1 MKALDQWRKSIA
13 SDRGGNPKVTKL
25 RRKLRS
31 PRYYFFGS
39 FRASQ
44 ILWRVLIDSAC
55 LALSLTIGLAIWAV
69 FKEPKGIAG
78 TFSGYYGIQMA
89 NFVPIYIIA
98 LLSVGI
104 YRSIPSY
111 AWKRKA
117 YGILKG
123 TVLGLLIYTSW
134 TRFVFNAPVA
144 GRAGSIIGSFFAFG
158 ILSALRFVSACVQTK
173 FSIIKVDGT
182 ARRRI
187 NTVLVAGGAGYI
199 GSVLVRALLRKRY
212 KVRILDMLAYGRS
225 SIQELLDA
233 KQVELIEGDL
243 RRVDSAVAALRGVD
257 CVVHLGA
264 IVGDPASDLDSEAT
278 IQINWNAT
286 RMLADAAAALG
297 VWRFIFASSCSV
309 YGYSET
315 VVDEDS
321 IPQPVSLYAASKL
334 DAEDAALNC
343 PGDTCVTV
351 LRLAT
356 AFGYSYRPRFDLVVN
371 LLTAKAVADGE
382 IAIFGG
388 QQWRPFVHIND
399 VIRAIILCMES
410 PEYLISRQVFNVGE
424 NSLNVR
430 LAELGETIGKVIP
443 GTKVNIQPESRDN
456 RSYRVSFDKIRDRL
470 GFQCQFTLEQGI
482 AEMARAL
489 KNGEVRDYR
498 DPKYSNIDMLS
509 SSLETILNLPQP
521 EPSATIR
528 FISTAQTA
536 NPKQKSPFA
545 PAG

>member
-1 MKALDQWRKSIA
+1 L
-13 SDRGGNPKVTKL
+13 
-25 RRKLRS
+25 
-31 PRYYFFGS
+31 FGS
-39 FRASQ
+39 FQASQ
-44 ILWRVLIDSAC
+44 IVWRVVIDAAS
-55 LALSLTIGLAIWAV
+55 LAISLTIGLGIWAIRTD
-69 FKEPKGIAG
+69 PRRIAG
-78 TFSGYYGIQMA
+78 TFTEYYGIQLA

-98 LLSVGI
+98 LISVGL

-123 TVLGLLIYTSW
+123 IVLGLLIYTSW
-134 TRFVFNAPVA
+134 MRFAFNQPVA
-144 GRAGSIIGSFFAFG
+144 GRAGSIIGSFFAFVM
-158 ILSALRFVSACVQTK
+158 LSSLRFISASVQAR
-173 FSIIKVDGT
+173 FSILKVNGT
-182 ARRRI
+182 ARRRL

-199 GSVLVRALLRKRY
+199 GSVLIRALLRKGY
-212 KVRILDMLAYGRS
+212 KVRVLDMLAYGRS
-225 SIQELLDA
+225 PIQELVDT
-233 KQVELIEGDL
+233 KQIELIEGDL

-264 IVGDPASDLDSEAT
+264 IVGDPASDLDTRAT

-309 YGYSET
+309 YGYSDA

-321 IPQPVSLYAASKL
+321 IPEPVSLYAASKL
-334 DAEDAALNC
+334 DAEDAALKC

-356 AFGYSYRPRFDLVVN
+356 VFGYSYRPRFDLVVN

-382 IAIFGG
+382 ITIFGG
-388 QQWRPFVHIND
+388 QQWRPFVHIKD
-399 VIRAIILCMES
+399 VVRAIRLCMES
-410 PEYLISRQVFNVGE
+410 PEHLVSRRIFNVGE
-424 NSLNVR
+424 NSLNVQ
-430 LAELGETIGKVIP
+430 LGELGKIIGKALP
-443 GTKVNIQPESRDN
+443 GTQVNIRPESRDV

-470 GFQCQFTLEQGI
+470 GFECQLGLEEGI

-489 KNGEVRDYR
+489 RSGEVEDYR

-509 SSLETILNLPQP
+509 SSYESVLNLPQP
-521 EPSATIR
+521 EPSSTIR
-528 FISTAQTA
+528 FMSTTHTTRRKQTA
-536 NPKQKSPFA
+536 GFTRA
-545 PAG
+545 D

>member
-1 MKALDQWRKSIA
+1 MSGIA
-13 SDRGGNPKVTKL
+13 
-25 RRKLRS
+25 RKLSSLRS
-31 PRYYFFGS
+31 YLFGS
-39 FRASQ
+39 FQAGQ
-44 ILWRVLIDSAC
+44 ILVRVVTDAT
-55 LALSLTIGLAIWAV
+55 SLGISFTIGLAIWAI
-69 FKEPKGIAG
+69 FREPGGIAA
-78 TFSGYYGIQMA
+78 TFSGGYGIQVA

-98 LLSVGI
+98 LVSVGI

-123 TVLGLLIYTSW
+123 IVLGLLIYTSW
-134 TRFVFNAPVA
+134 MRFAFNEPVA
-144 GRAGSIIGSFFAFG
+144 GRGGSIIGSFFAFA
-158 ILSALRFVSACVQTK
+158 ILSSLRFMSAFVQTK
-173 FSIIKVDGT
+173 FSILKVEGT

-199 GSVLVRALLRKRY
+199 GSVLTRALLRKGY
-212 KVRILDMLAYGRS
+212 KVRVLDILAYGRS
-225 SIQELLDA
+225 PIQELLDT

-264 IVGDPASDLDSEAT
+264 IVGDPASDLDASAT

-309 YGYSET
+309 YGYSDA

-321 IPQPVSLYAASKL
+321 IPHPVSLYAASKL

-343 PGDTCVTV
+343 PGNSCVTV

-356 AFGYSYRPRFDLVVN
+356 VFGYSYRPRFDLVVN
-371 LLTAKAVADGE
+371 LLTAKAVTEGE
-382 IAIFGG
+382 ITIFGG

-399 VIRAIILCMES
+399 TVRGILLCMES
-410 PEYLISRQVFNVGE
+410 PEYLVSRQIFNLGG
-424 NSLNVR
+424 NPLNVQ
-430 LAELGETIGKVIP
+430 LADLGKTIARVVP
-443 GTKVNIQPESRDN
+443 DARVRTQPDSRDT

-470 GFQCQFTLEQGI
+470 GFECQVSLEEGI
-482 AEMARAL
+482 AEMAHAL
-489 KNGEVRDYR
+489 KDGKVRDYR
-498 DPKYSNIDMLS
+498 DPRYSNIDMLS
-509 SSLETILNLPQP
+509 SSYESILSLSQP

-528 FISTAQTA
+528 FIKTSHTRAGKQPAPSTPT
-536 NPKQKSPFA
+536 
-545 PAG
+545 G